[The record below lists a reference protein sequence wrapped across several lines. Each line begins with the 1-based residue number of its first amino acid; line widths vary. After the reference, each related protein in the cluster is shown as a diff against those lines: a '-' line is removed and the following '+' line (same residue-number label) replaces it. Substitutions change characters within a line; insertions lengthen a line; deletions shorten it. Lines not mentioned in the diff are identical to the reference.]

1 MRPRSGDTGRVPGNT
16 EVVERLAD
24 AFEREDME
32 GSLACLDP
40 EVQLHPIRARL
51 EGTSYVGHEGWRRM
65 LADWDSDWEG
75 LRLEHRKL
83 HEKGDLVVAVGRF
96 TARGRTSGVE
106 LDVPL
111 GLLYRLREGKIVRVE
126 SFTEPDQA
134 LRAAGIDQ

>member
-1 MRPRSGDTGRVPGNT
+1 MPGNA

-24 AFEREDME
+24 AFERGDLEA
-32 GSLACLDP
+32 SLACLDP
-40 EVQLHPIRARL
+40 EVELQPIRARL

-75 LRLEHRKL
+75 LRLEQREL
-83 HEKGDLVVAVGRF
+83 HEKGDTVVAVGRF

-111 GLLYRLREGKIVRVE
+111 GLLYRLRAGKIVSVE
-126 SFTEPDQA
+126 SYSDPDEA
-134 LRAAGIDQ
+134 LRAAGIDG